1 MHLLSSTATF
11 ILSSPLTTTSIYLTS
26 INATA
31 FYKDDP
37 VGTIFIPK
45 LSPDDPEYY
54 EIEVPPGNSETD
66 RLPVDWNLGSVG
78 YEAVRKALGGT
89 LKLRAEATA
98 GVRIG
103 EWREEV
109 WIVGGGIGAGVK
121 L

>member
-11 ILSSPLTTTSIYLTS
+11 ELSSPLTATSIYITCL
-26 INATA
+26 NATA

-37 VGTIFIPK
+37 VGTIIIPE
-45 LSPDDPEYY
+45 LDPADPDYY
-54 EIEVPPGNSETD
+54 EIEIPPGDSKTD
-66 RLPVDWNLGSVG
+66 RLPVTWNLGSVG

-89 LKLRAEATA
+89 LKLRAVATA

-103 EWREEV
+103 EWHEEV